1 MTTNQHKYQVIPSET
16 SSIIKS
22 EIDYQSLNT
31 QSIENS
37 HHRSNQE
44 GRDIF
49 DLLNNGNKHRGVEV
63 TDFYRSELP
72 KENNL
77 QHSKQFSNSS
87 KKSEKEESILLKNK
101 VQVNNQVSSSDES
114 NSNSNNISNNVNDQS
129 NSSKIFLSPQQNKKN
144 SIITEANGSGKVE
157 NLNISETQSILS
169 EESPSASPSASPSRS
184 YTKNSILNNSSIS
197 HNRPSS
203 RSGSMFKLKDIMNDD
218 VLKSLMMKEQ
228 EKIKLS
234 KRRQTILN
242 RRKSESDKKTKE
254 AVNSNAFLNMV
265 QKEEI
270 KTPYG
275 RNRLFIKWIDC
286 LISILVCVNIA
297 TSIIDNEIY
306 MKYSDQYLQ
315 NITSTMNQTESK
327 STKTM
332 SLIENREITPEEN
345 FLRFINLIVVITIC
359 TCISLHY
366 YLKIKLLQ
374 ADRKLSEYDN
384 IFTSGLFKYLFME
397 LFICAF
403 FYPPYM
409 NYVIS
414 GVMLGSEFVYNMNA
428 LISFVVT
435 LKSYII
441 LRVYSY
447 FSRWTSD
454 AANSICMKYRVRA
467 GVHFAIKA
475 ELKKRPY
482 TMLTILM
489 LISLTICAFAVRT
502 FEYGVLNGNNSTISL
517 KGGND
522 LQSLDNCFWLIII
535 TMTTVG
541 YGDIVTKSH
550 FGRFISVVAC
560 ILGMLL
566 VSLIVVSLA
575 VISEFT
581 NEEKKAYL
589 IIKKLQAEDSANNK
603 AADVIKDLI
612 KLRFFSIKGV
622 SGFKLLKK
630 KINNK
635 IKISNLTARFVIL
648 TQLKRSISLFKND
661 FKIANSFSLPLDE
674 MLKRLE
680 TKLKEDIASLS
691 SNINKISLVDDHLDS
706 LANMQDLVQEKM
718 TVILKRQKK
727 IADYIVKINNENYK
741 NAMRKLSNETRKKSF
756 FPDSRKHMTL
766 KKLESNGAALHSHS
780 FHNSQNLEKNMS
792 ESDQVIKEHH
802 KELEESNVSFSD
814 RKSVVEIS
822 SRNLNENFDH
832 SNSSIVES

>member
-1 MTTNQHKYQVIPSET
+1 MTANQNKYQVVPSET
-16 SSIIKS
+16 SSIFKS
-22 EIDYQSLNT
+22 EIDYQSVNT

-37 HHRSNQE
+37 FIRPNLE
-44 GRDIF
+44 VKEVF
-49 DLLNNGNKHRGVEV
+49 DLLNNGNKTRPVDQQLTEY
-63 TDFYRSELP
+63 YRSENP
-72 KENNL
+72 SENRVHISR
-77 QHSKQFSNSS
+77 QSS
-87 KKSEKEESILLKNK
+87 KDSMNSTDRMNRMNRKDSVNKIEDESIVINNK
-101 VQVNNQVSSSDES
+101 TE
-114 NSNSNNISNNVNDQS
+114 NS
-129 NSSKIFLSPQQNKKN
+129 P
-144 SIITEANGSGKVE
+144 IIGANGSGKVQDFDKIH
-157 NLNISETQSILS
+157 NMKISESILS
-169 EESPSASPSASPSRS
+169 EESRS
-184 YTKNSILNNSSIS
+184 KNSFINSVSSSSINKS
-197 HNRPSS
+197 NNRPS
-203 RSGSMFKLKDIMNDD
+203 SMFKLKDIMNDD

-228 EKIKLS
+228 EKMKLS
-234 KRRQTILN
+234 KRRTTILN
-242 RRKSESDKKTKE
+242 RRKSEGEKKSKE
-254 AVNSNAFLNMV
+254 AGNSNAIMNMV
-265 QKEEI
+265 HKSEFS
-270 KTPYG
+270 TPYG

-286 LISILVCVNIA
+286 LISVLVCVNIA

-306 MKYSDQYLQ
+306 ITYSDQYLT
-315 NITSTMNQTESK
+315 NLTMTMQMNLTESRT
-327 STKTM
+327 SQTM
-332 SLIENREITPEEN
+332 ALIENREITPEEN

-359 TCISLHY
+359 TCICLHY

-414 GVMLGSEFVYNMNA
+414 GSMLGSEFVYNMNA
-428 LISFVVT
+428 LISFVVS

-454 AANSICMKYRVRA
+454 AANSICLKFRVRA
-467 GVHFAIKA
+467 GIHFAIKA

-502 FEYGVLNGNNSTISL
+502 FEYGVVNGSGATSSSNNSLSL
-517 KGGND
+517 KGAND

-560 ILGMLL
+560 IIGMLL

-612 KLRFFSIKGV
+612 KLRYFSIKGL
-622 SGFKLLKK
+622 SGLKLLKK
-630 KINNK
+630 KINKK
-635 IKISNLTARFVIL
+635 IKISNLTMRFIIL

-680 TKLKEDIASLS
+680 GKLKEDIGSLS
-691 SNINKISLVDDHLDS
+691 SNINKISLVDNHLDS
-706 LANMQDLVQEKM
+706 LASMQDLVQEKM
-718 TVILKRQKK
+718 TVVLKRQKK

-741 NAMRKLSNETRKKSF
+741 NCMRKLSNETRKRSY
-756 FPDSRKHMTL
+756 FPDAGRHILRKL
-766 KKLESNGAALHSHS
+766 DSNGAEFFDES
-780 FHNSQNLEKNMS
+780 SQLSEKILNLNECGETIKEKNK
-792 ESDQVIKEHH
+792 DH
-802 KELEESNVSFSD
+802 EESNINSSSNSDSSSD
-814 RKSVVEIS
+814 RKPIVEIS
-822 SRNLNENFDH
+822 NRNLNEKF
-832 SNSSIVES
+832 EE